1 MKTTEDLTE
10 RQLLWR
16 DIFCLLAGT
25 AMILLGAWAMVWLIW
40 GIITLH
46 VVGTVEGLMVLP
58 CWLLGI
64 TLLDIA
70 TGSTEKGERD
80 GK

>member
-1 MKTTEDLTE
+1 MSQLTE
-10 RQLLWR
+10 NQRTAR
-16 DIFCLLAGT
+16 DIFCLLTGIIL
-25 AMILLGAWAMVWLIW
+25 MLLGTWAMVWLIW

-46 VVGTVEGLMVLP
+46 VVGTLEGLMVLP

-70 TGSTEKGERD
+70 TNSISGED
-80 GK
+80 GR

>member
-1 MKTTEDLTE
+1 MT
-10 RQLLWR
+10 
-16 DIFCLLAGT
+16 
-25 AMILLGAWAMVWLIW
+25 WLIW

-46 VVGTVEGLMVLP
+46 AVGTLEGIMALP

-70 TGSTEKGERD
+70 EKEVTR
-80 GK
+80 

>member
-1 MKTTEDLTE
+1 MQLTE
-10 RQLLWR
+10 TQRIAKT
-16 DIFCLLAGT
+16 IFCLLAGVIL
-25 AMILLGAWAMVWLIW
+25 MILGAWAMTWLIW

-46 VVGTVEGLMVLP
+46 AVGTLEGLMALP

-70 TGSTEKGERD
+70 EKEATR
-80 GK
+80 

>member
-1 MKTTEDLTE
+1 MKDTKDLTDG
-10 RQLLWR
+10 QLMAR
-16 DIFCLLAGT
+16 DIFCLLTGIIL
-25 AMILLGAWAMVWLIW
+25 MLLGAWAMVWLIW

-46 VVGTVEGLMVLP
+46 VVGTVEGLMALP

-70 TGSTEKGERD
+70 EKEATR
-80 GK
+80 

>member
-1 MKTTEDLTE
+1 MKTTEDLTDG
-10 RQLLWR
+10 QLLCR
-16 DIFCLLAGT
+16 DIFCLLAGIIL
-25 AMILLGAWAMVWLIW
+25 MLLGSWACVWLIW
-40 GIITLH
+40 GVITLH

-70 TGSTEKGERD
+70 TNSISGED
-80 GK
+80 GR

>member
-1 MKTTEDLTE
+1 MKETKDLTDG
-10 RQLLWR
+10 QLIAR
-16 DIFCLLAGT
+16 DIFCMLTGVT
-25 AMILLGAWAMVWLIW
+25 MMLLGAWAMTWLIW

-46 VVGTVEGLMVLP
+46 AVGTLEGLMALP

-70 TGSTEKGERD
+70 EKEATR
-80 GK
+80 

>member
-1 MKTTEDLTE
+1 MKDTKDLTDG
-10 RQLLWR
+10 QLMAR
-16 DIFCLLAGT
+16 DIFCLLTGIIL
-25 AMILLGAWAMVWLIW
+25 MLLGAWAMVWLIW

-70 TGSTEKGERD
+70 TSSATVEAVA
-80 GK
+80 